1 MSRLFTDLA
10 WLPKPKSDLRQRC
23 KALLN
28 AKDDVGREIIKLAS
42 QALDS
47 NQLTSLAKSVERL
60 RGQGTSLAPLTP
72 FRLAILGNG
81 TLDLIVGP
89 LVATAARFGIAL
101 ECIMSE
107 YDQILQPATTADSA
121 LHRAKPD
128 AVLLMIDYRGLPW
141 RFGLDLAE
149 RSAAEVDSAFDF
161 IATIRHGIRTHSNV
175 PCIVSTLVPPAET
188 LFGSLDRAIAGTP
201 RQMVSELNR
210 RLVASLATSQDLL
223 FDVAALAETVGL
235 GEWQAPDEWN
245 VAKLPFASSVVPLYA
260 DHLCRLIGAM
270 RGKSRRCLILDLDNT
285 LWSGVIGD
293 DGLEGIIVAQGDA
306 TGEAFLAVQQLAIDL
321 RNRGVVLAVCSKN
334 DDAVARRGFTHPEML
349 LKIDQIAVFQAN
361 WNDKAANIRAIAE
374 ELSLG
379 LDSMVFMDDNPVERG
394 LVRQILPDVAVVELP
409 DDPAFYAR
417 TLAAAGYFEA
427 VAYSSEDRS
436 RADFYQD
443 NARRV
448 ALQKQGEGVEA
459 YLTSLEMVITFQPFD
474 SAGRARIAQL
484 INKSNQ
490 FNLTTR
496 RYTELEVAAA
506 EASCFTLQ
514 IRLADRFG
522 DNGMIGVV
530 ICRDVGRDSWEVDT
544 WLMSCRVLGRGVEVA
559 VLKEILAQ
567 ARIRGI
573 RKLLGVYR
581 PTPRNGMV
589 VEHYAKLGF
598 TLVETQPDGS
608 VLWRLDT
615 DEAPQLAPCFMTVRH
630 VGLESELAA

>member
-1 MSRLFTDLA
+1 M
-10 WLPKPKSDLRQRC
+10 
-23 KALLN
+23 
-28 AKDDVGREIIKLAS
+28 
-42 QALDS
+42 
-47 NQLTSLAKSVERL
+47 
-60 RGQGTSLAPLTP
+60 
-72 FRLAILGNG
+72 
-81 TLDLIVGP
+81 
-89 LVATAARFGIAL
+89 
-101 ECIMSE
+101 
-107 YDQILQPATTADSA
+107 
-121 LHRAKPD
+121 
-128 AVLLMIDYRGLPW
+128 
-141 RFGLDLAE
+141 
-149 RSAAEVDSAFDF
+149 
-161 IATIRHGIRTHSNV
+161 
-175 PCIVSTLVPPAET
+175 
-188 LFGSLDRAIAGTP
+188 
-201 RQMVSELNR
+201 
-210 RLVASLATSQDLL
+210 
-223 FDVAALAETVGL
+223 
-235 GEWQAPDEWN
+235 
-245 VAKLPFASSVVPLYA
+245 
-260 DHLCRLIGAM
+260 
-270 RGKSRRCLILDLDNT
+270 
-285 LWSGVIGD
+285 
-293 DGLEGIIVAQGDA
+293 
-306 TGEAFLAVQQLAIDL
+306 
-321 RNRGVVLAVCSKN
+321 
-334 DDAVARRGFTHPEML
+334 
-349 LKIDQIAVFQAN
+349 
-361 WNDKAANIRAIAE
+361 
-374 ELSLG
+374 
-379 LDSMVFMDDNPVERG
+379 
-394 LVRQILPDVAVVELP
+394 
-409 DDPAFYAR
+409 
-417 TLAAAGYFEA
+417 
-427 VAYSSEDRS
+427 AYSSEDRS

-530 ICRDVGRDSWEVDT
+530 ICRDVGRDSWEIDT

-573 RKLLGVYR
+573 RTLLGVYR